1 MKTYGTLKSAVAEIN
16 KLQEQLTQHKKYARY
31 ARKAS
36 DALHIERKVFKAS
49 YFAVQKQ
56 KLLLHTVY
64 LAIIATLLF
73 TIAGAK

>member
-16 KLQEQLTQHKKYARY
+16 KLQEQLTQHKQY

-36 DALHIERKVFKAS
+36 NALHIERKVFKAS

-56 KLLLHTVY
+56 KLLMHTAY
-64 LAIIATLLF
+64 LAIIAGLLF
-73 TIAGAK
+73 TSSGAK

>member
-16 KLQEQLTQHKKYARY
+16 KLQVQLAQHKKY

-36 DALHIERKVFKAS
+36 DALHRERKVFKAS

-56 KLLLHTVY
+56 KLLIHTVY

-73 TIAGAK
+73 TIAGVK

>member
-16 KLQEQLTQHKKYARY
+16 KLQEQLTQHKKYAR
-31 ARKAS
+31 KAS

-56 KLLLHTVY
+56 KLLMHTVY

>member
-1 MKTYGTLKSAVAEIN
+1 MKTYGTLKSAIAEIN
-16 KLQEQLTQHKKYARY
+16 KLQEQLTYHKKYT
-31 ARKAS
+31 RKAS

-56 KLLLHTVY
+56 KLLMHTVY